1 MSGKKDIN
9 EMKNILTEYI
19 ENLEKNQDRTD
30 LMETLKQEKDISA
43 VYENI
48 YKDAALA
55 QFFHYS
61 RLAEERLP
69 IMRQRFQ
76 ELRNK
81 LAHSENLDIWSYLES
96 SMEKKGWTWKEIL
109 SKMGANPRFAG
120 QIKDRK
126 WSLQRIPPHDLAN
139 ISSLIEADPNQV
151 LRLSYAILK
160 AESASSDYGKAAHFR
175 AAFDQKAES
184 PDQKQEQHDSV
195 LQYLKEFENALNKGN

>member
-1 MSGKKDIN
+1 MSGKKEIKD
-9 EMKNILTEYI
+9 MKNLLSEYI
-19 ENLEKNQDRTD
+19 ECLEKGQERTD
-30 LMETLKQEKDISA
+30 LLEALKLEKDVSKA
-43 VYENI
+43 HENI

-55 QFFHYS
+55 QFFYYN

-96 SMEKKGWTWKEIL
+96 TMEQKGWTWKDVL
-109 SKMGANPRFAG
+109 SKIGANPRFVG

-139 ISSLIEADPNQV
+139 ISSWIEADPNQV

-160 AESASSDYGKAAHFR
+160 AESASSGYEKAAHFR
-175 AAFDQKAES
+175 AAFDRKAES
-184 PDQKQEQHDSV
+184 PDQKQEQQDSV
-195 LQYLKEFENALNKGN
+195 LQYLKELENALNKAN